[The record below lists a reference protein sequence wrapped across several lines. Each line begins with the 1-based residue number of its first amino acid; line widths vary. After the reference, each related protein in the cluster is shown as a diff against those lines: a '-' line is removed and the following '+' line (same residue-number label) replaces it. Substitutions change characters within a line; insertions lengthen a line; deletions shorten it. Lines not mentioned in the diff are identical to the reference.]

1 MEEGDDLRTKS
12 FRDED
17 YNTRRAFLT
26 SYPLHFDKE
35 EDHQETQAHTPAT
48 TQSYRVD
55 TGEKKKEKMKNIIV
69 EWAGGRAM
77 VLRRS
82 DISWTGAYDRHSFGS
97 LVSSDII
104 LRGVLLSFFSIFRVS
119 HWGQCEVQVWGGG

>member
-1 MEEGDDLRTKS
+1 MEEGDDLRTRS

-26 SYPLHFDKE
+26 SYPLLFDKE
-35 EDHQETQAHTPAT
+35 EDHQETQAYTPAT
-48 TQSYRVD
+48 TQSYRVE

-77 VLRRS
+77 VLRRFKYKVS
-82 DISWTGAYDRHSFGS
+82 FYVFACYPTGFKPPN
-97 LVSSDII
+97 
-104 LRGVLLSFFSIFRVS
+104 
-119 HWGQCEVQVWGGG
+119 